1 MASVLGVRFKRGRQ
15 VIGWKPVAALGVA
28 VGLVLLGDWYGSG
41 RVQQAWD
48 KENTRVANALVV
60 QSLAIRDKE
69 QSLQAAMD
77 EVQRNASEQVEQL
90 RADAAGADSAAD
102 RLRERVGA
110 LLAASQTTGACTS
123 RQAAENPGNLLA
135 VVLDKSIQRNRQ
147 LAEYADALRVAATSC
162 VSSYEKARN

>member
-1 MASVLGVRFKRGRQ
+1 MIGPFGY
-15 VIGWKPVAALGVA
+15 GWKPIAAV
-28 VGLVLLGDWYGSG
+28 VVLAAAWGWGFHHGSG
-41 RVQQAWD
+41 SVQQAWD
-48 KENTRVANALVV
+48 KENASVAKALVV
-60 QSLAIRDKE
+60 QALAIRDKE

-77 EVQRNASEQVEQL
+77 EVQRNAAKQVEQL
-90 RADAAGADSAAD
+90 RVDAAGADSAAD
-102 RLRERVGA
+102 RLRERVSA

-123 RQAAENPGNLLA
+123 RPATENPGHLLA

>member
-1 MASVLGVRFKRGRQ
+1 MRAWV
-15 VIGWKPVAALGVA
+15 ALGAISFV
-28 VGLVLLGDWYGSG
+28 LVVTYYQGARS
-41 RVQQAWD
+41 VQQKWD

-60 QSLAIRDKE
+60 QALAIRDKE

-77 EVQRNASEQVEQL
+77 EVQRNASQQVEQL

-102 RLRERVGA
+102 RLRERVSA
-110 LLAASQTTGACTS
+110 LLATSKTTGACTS
-123 RQAAENPGNLLA
+123 RPATENPGHLLA

-162 VSSYEKARN
+162 VASYEKARN

>member
-1 MASVLGVRFKRGRQ
+1 M
-15 VIGWKPVAALGVA
+15 IGWKPAAALGVA
-28 VGLVLLGDWYGSG
+28 AGLVLLGDWCGSG

-48 KENTRVANALVV
+48 KENTRAANALVV
-60 QSLAIRDKE
+60 QALAIRDKE

-77 EVQRNASEQVEQL
+77 EVQRNASQQVEQL
-90 RADAAGADSAAD
+90 RADAAGADAAAD
-102 RLRERVGA
+102 RLRQRVDT
-110 LLAASQTTGACTS
+110 LLATSKTASACTS
-123 RQAAENPGNLLA
+123 RTAAENPGNLLA